1 MLYAI
6 KIAAR
11 YLTASKA
18 QTALLVFGV
27 AIGVFIFIF
36 MSALIGGLAE
46 FILSSMAGDMA
57 HVSVQ
62 AEPVDPVQ
70 LVQGD
75 GVLLV
80 QQASTQTTAVLKDTA
95 AFIPLIEALP
105 GVTAVSPQINGSGVL
120 IRGALVAQASVSGL
134 EPGRES
140 AIVRLSRYMVE
151 GSATLATGGVLIGKT
166 LAEDMDLR
174 LGQAVRLQSSVGIE
188 ALLTVTGI
196 YEIGAGGPDRSQAF
210 VGIATARTLF
220 ALPQG
225 VTRIE
230 IKLTDLYDADATAL
244 RIRALTGL
252 DAKSWTEEGAQ
263 LLAALKSQATV
274 GTVLKG
280 FALLTI
286 IIGVAS
292 ALLLSTY
299 RRRPEI
305 GIMRAMGAGRW
316 FVMVVFVSQGALVG
330 LLGGLVGAAAGYAV
344 LSLFPGRDMFGSQT
358 ILPID
363 ITQGAFGL
371 AILLTTL
378 GAIAASIL
386 PARAAARLD
395 PVTAIGQ

>member
-1 MLYAI
+1 M
-6 KIAAR
+6 
-11 YLTASKA
+11 
-18 QTALLVFGV
+18 
-27 AIGVFIFIF
+27 
-36 MSALIGGLAE
+36 
-46 FILSSMAGDMA
+46 
-57 HVSVQ
+57 
-62 AEPVDPVQ
+62 
-70 LVQGD
+70 
-75 GVLLV
+75 
-80 QQASTQTTAVLKDTA
+80 
-95 AFIPLIEALP
+95 
-105 GVTAVSPQINGSGVL
+105 
-120 IRGALVAQASVSGL
+120 
-134 EPGRES
+134 
-140 AIVRLSRYMVE
+140 
-151 GSATLATGGVLIGKT
+151 
-166 LAEDMDLR
+166 
-174 LGQAVRLQSSVGIE
+174 
-188 ALLTVTGI
+188 
-196 YEIGAGGPDRSQAF
+196 
-210 VGIATARTLF
+210 
-220 ALPQG
+220 
-225 VTRIE
+225 TRIE
-230 IKLTDLYDADATAL
+230 IKLTDLYDADGTAL

-344 LSLFPGRDMFGSQT
+344 LSLFPGRDTFGSQT